1 MPTVKETLAEYG
13 FAISREIS
21 CKVERFAKP
30 EETYY
35 FILDDVHKRFVICV
49 ENIFRECSF
58 MQSFDY
64 GDLIDYSLN
73 TNSNEQVIEGNAG
86 KVLFGAMV
94 GNLIAGDKGAI
105 VGGTM
110 GASRARNID
119 TIYSDIR
126 VSLFMNN
133 LNCMRVDMHLL
144 GQKTTAGTE
153 SFNRAVAFTQALE
166 GMLKFIDHYNDTDGT
181 ESLSYVQCRY
191 CQLYVSVGTHR
202 CPNCDA
208 IIDQNNICA
217 ITPASFPQSGEII
230 RPPQK
235 SESECLSHA
244 TNVSIKETFKSCLSM
259 ILLIIFMI
267 LTIYVFFKYII

>member
-13 FAISREIS
+13 FAISRKIS

-35 FILDDVHKRFVICV
+35 FILDDVHKRFVICT
-49 ENIFRECSF
+49 ENIFHECSF

-73 TNSNEQVIEGNAG
+73 INSSEQVMEGNAG

-110 GASRARNID
+110 GASRARSID

-133 LNCMRVDMHLL
+133 VNCMRVDIHLL
-144 GQKTTAGTE
+144 GQKTTADTE
-153 SFNRAVAFTQALE
+153 SFNRAVAFTQAIE
-166 GMLKFIDHYNDTDGT
+166 GMLKFIDHYNDTNGT

-208 IIDQNNICA
+208 VIDQNNICA
-217 ITPASFPQSGEII
+217 LTPASFPPSGKII

-235 SESECLSHA
+235 SESECQSHA
-244 TNVSIKETFKSCLSM
+244 TNVSLKETFKSCM
-259 ILLIIFMI
+259 TAILLIIFMI
-267 LTIYVFFKYII
+267 LSIYVFFKYIV

>member
-21 CKVERFAKP
+21 CKVERFSRA
-30 EETYY
+30 EETYH
-35 FILDDVHKRFVICV
+35 FILDDVHKRFVLCT
-49 ENIFRECSF
+49 ENIFHECSF

-64 GDLIDYSLN
+64 RDLIDYSLD
-73 TNSNEQVIEGNAG
+73 TNSNQQVIEGNSG
-86 KVLFGAMV
+86 KVLFGAV
-94 GNLIAGDKGAI
+94 LGNLIAGDKGAI

-133 LNCMRVDMHLL
+133 VNCMRVDIHLL

-153 SFNRAVAFTQALE
+153 NFNRAISFARELE
-166 GMLKFIDHYNDTDGT
+166 GILKFIDHYNDTDGT

-191 CQLYVSVGTHR
+191 CQLYVSMGTER
-202 CPNCDA
+202 CPNCDGR
-208 IIDQNNICA
+208 IDPNNICA
-217 ITPASFPQSGEII
+217 VTPASLPHSGEII
-230 RPPQK
+230 RPPHK
-235 SESECLSHA
+235 SKKECDSHA
-244 TNVSIKETFKSCLSM
+244 TDKSMKETFKSCM
-259 ILLIIFMI
+259 NAILLIIFVV
-267 LTIYVFFKYII
+267 LSIYVFFKYIV